1 MSPQTLSS
9 RGSAAENHNGIVI
22 APAVGSREFFR
33 DPHPTYR
40 SLREQG
46 PLVSLRPNVLA
57 CTRYDDCLAQLRDP
71 RFSARRYMR
80 PIAHYTDDQRSQLAT
95 WVRVASQQV
104 LFTDPP
110 DHTRLR
116 GPLMRAFSPEAIEL
130 LIPRIANLFSEI
142 LDDVSPGVEF
152 DFMSTVAQRFPAMV
166 IGELLG
172 IQREG
177 WSRLM
182 RWCDAFMDFFATVPA
197 PFRLAL
203 EAQQATIELIEYMQP
218 LVERRRSQPAGD
230 LISMLLE
237 ARQEGSAVT
246 TEEVLAQCALLL
258 VAGHETT
265 RNLMGNGLHTL
276 LQHPSAITR
285 LRQDSS
291 LGRGAVEEVL
301 RFQGPVQ
308 GISRVVA
315 TRHKLFE
322 ETLEPGQAIIILVAS
337 ANRDP
342 VQFSDPDRFD
352 IERKN
357 NTHLTFGAGAHTC
370 LGSRLARLEAQIAI
384 TMLLRRYK
392 RIELRDANPAWTE
405 TLLVRGPKRLDVVC
419 E

>member
-1 MSPQTLSS
+1 MSTQMRSS
-9 RGSAAENHNGIVI
+9 PVSAVEPHNRDVIV
-22 APAVGSREFFR
+22 APVGSPEFFR
-33 DPHPTYR
+33 DPYPTYR

-57 CTRYDDCLAQLRDP
+57 CTRHKDWLALLRDP
-71 RFSARRYMR
+71 RLSARRYMR
-80 PIAHYTDDQRSQLAT
+80 PIAHYTEEQRSQLAA
-95 WVRVASQQV
+95 WVRVASHQV
-104 LFTDPP
+104 IFTDPP

-116 GPLMRAFSPEAIEL
+116 SLLMRAFSPEAIER
-130 LIPRIANLFSEI
+130 LISRMTALFSEI
-142 LDDVSPGVEF
+142 LDEVPLGVEF
-152 DFMSTVAQRFPAMV
+152 DFMSSIAHRFPAFV

-172 IQREG
+172 IPRDG
-177 WSRLM
+177 WDRLM

-197 PFRLAL
+197 PFELAL
-203 EAQQATIELIEYMQP
+203 EAQQATVELIEYMKP
-218 LVERRRSQPAGD
+218 LVEWRRSQPAGD

-237 ARQEGSAVT
+237 AQQEGNTVT
-246 TEEVLAQCALLL
+246 TEELLAQCALLL

-285 LRQDSS
+285 LRQDPS
-291 LGRGAVEEVL
+291 LLRSAVEEVL

-322 ETLEPGQAIIILVAS
+322 ETLEPGQALIILVAS

-342 VQFSDPDRFD
+342 ERFPDPDRFD
-352 IERKN
+352 VERKN
-357 NTHLTFGAGAHTC
+357 NAHLTFGAGAHIC
-370 LGSRLARLEAQIAI
+370 LGNHLARLEAQIAI

-392 RIELRDANPAWTE
+392 RIELRNTDPKWTE
-405 TLLVRGPKRLDVVC
+405 TLLLRGPKGLDVVC

>member
-1 MSPQTLSS
+1 MIASATGTHNRSVSVPPAGSP
-9 RGSAAENHNGIVI
+9 
-22 APAVGSREFFR
+22 EFFR

-57 CTRYDDCLAQLRDP
+57 CTRYDDCLALLRDP
-71 RFSARRYMR
+71 RFSASRYMR
-80 PIAHYTDDQRSQLAT
+80 PIAHYTKEQRSQLAT
-95 WVRVASQQV
+95 WVRVASHQV
-104 LFTDPP
+104 IFMDPP

-116 GPLMRAFSPEAIEL
+116 GLLMRAFSTEAIER

-142 LDDVSPGVEF
+142 LDDVPLGLEF
-152 DFMSTVAQRFPAMV
+152 DFMSSIARRFPAIV

-172 IQREG
+172 IPRDG
-177 WSRLM
+177 WDGLM
-182 RWCDAFMDFFATVPA
+182 RWCDAFMDFFTTVPA
-197 PFRLAL
+197 PFELAL
-203 EAQQATIELIEYMQP
+203 EAQQATIELIEYLQP
-218 LVERRRSQPAGD
+218 LVDWRKSRPAGD

-237 ARQEGSAVT
+237 ARQEGNTVT
-246 TEEVLAQCALLL
+246 TEELLAQCALLL

-276 LQHPSAITR
+276 LRHPSAITR
-285 LRQDSS
+285 LRKDSS
-291 LGRGAVEEVL
+291 LVRSAVEEVL

-322 ETLEPGQAIIILVAS
+322 ETLEPGQTIMSLVAS

-342 VQFSDPDRFD
+342 ARFPNPDRFD
-352 IERKN
+352 VERKN
-357 NTHLTFGAGAHTC
+357 NTHLTFGAGSHTC
-370 LGSRLARLEAQIAI
+370 LGSYLARLEAQIAI

-392 RIELRDANPAWTE
+392 RIELCHTDPSWTE